1 MSEFNVDVPLAITED
16 FGDFQSSEDIEN
28 SNAGTGLEM
37 NCRQKLDNDSFVDNS
52 SNMDNN
58 FGDTFSDS
66 LEDLV
71 NTFDDKITNCF
82 RNYDENVSNL
92 APVQIR
98 SQEEVINESQY
109 AINYLIIVQLL

>member
-28 SNAGTGLEM
+28 SNASTGLTTTMGE
-37 NCRQKLDNDSFVDNS
+37 KLDNDFVEHT
-52 SNMDNN
+52 SNLDNN

-71 NTFDDKITNCF
+71 NTFDDKITSCF

-109 AINYLIIVQLL
+109 VL